1 MKDYKVDQ
9 LRNIVLLGHGGSG
22 KTSVSEALL
31 FDTGATTRLGKVED
45 GTTVSDFDPEEQRRT
60 ISVNIASIPVEW
72 QGHKLNVLDAPGYA
86 DFVGDVLGGVRVA
99 DAAVILVDASAGV
112 EVGTE
117 LVWGYV
123 EERKL
128 PRMVLINKL
137 DRENTSLDRTL
148 TQVREAFPG
157 HFVPLQIPIGSQSD
171 FHGVVD
177 LVSMRAYLGPK
188 GEPGEVSADWQA
200 QATTYRQQL
209 IELAAESDD
218 ELIMKYLEGEDLT
231 EDEIQHGLRV
241 GIKKGAIIPVLVS
254 SATANIGIQALLDA
268 IIHYLPA
275 PSHMPPVEATNPV
288 TGLKESLPPID
299 GGPLAALVFKTT
311 ADPFVGKLSY
321 FRVYSG
327 AIESGGSVFNARAG
341 QDERVGQVYIM
352 RGKEQIPVTRIGA
365 GDIGAVAKL
374 AVTSTGDTLCDRTHP
389 LMLEGIEYPNPLY
402 AAAIMPKTKTDLDK
416 LSPALARLIDE
427 DPTLRVR
434 REIETNET
442 ILWGMGESHID
453 VAARRLQQKFG
464 VNISTEVP
472 KIPYRETIT
481 KTVQAHGRHKKQT
494 GGRGQFGD
502 VWIRFEPLPRGAG
515 FEFVDEIFG
524 GAVPRQYIP
533 AVEKGLREILERGVV
548 AGYPTVDFR
557 AVLYDGSYHPVDSS
571 EMSFKLAAHLAFK
584 EGIPQAGPV
593 LLEPIMNVVIT
604 VPDTY
609 TGDIMGDLN
618 TRRARVQGMDQHGHK
633 SVITAQ
639 VPLAELQR
647 YATDLRSMTQGRG
660 LYTMEF
666 SHYEEVPAHLTQQ
679 IVEQAKR
686 EAEKE

>member
-9 LRNIVLLGHGGSG
+9 LRNVVLLGHGGSG
-22 KTSVSEALL
+22 KTSLSEAML
-31 FDTGATTRLGKVED
+31 FDSGATTRLGKVEE
-45 GTTVSDFDPEEQRRT
+45 GTTVSDFDPEEQRRR
-60 ISVNIASIPVEW
+60 ISVNTSVIPVEW
-72 QGHKLNVLDAPGYA
+72 KDHKLNILDAPGYA
-86 DFVGDVLGGVRVA
+86 DFVGDVKGSVRVA
-99 DAAVILVDASAGV
+99 DAAVIVVDASAGV

-123 EERKL
+123 EETNL
-128 PRMVLINKL
+128 PRVVLMSKL
-137 DRENTSLDRTL
+137 DRENTSFDRSL
-148 TQVREAFPG
+148 AQVREAFHG
-157 HFVPLQIPIGSQSD
+157 NFVPLQMPIGSQAD
-171 FHGVVD
+171 FQGVVD
-177 LVSMRAYLGPK
+177 LVTMTAYLGPK
-188 GEPGEVSADWQA
+188 GNLGDVPADLQTQA
-200 QATTYRQQL
+200 ATYRQHL
-209 IELAAESDD
+209 IELAAEGDD

-231 EDEIQHGLRV
+231 EDEIQRGLRI
-241 GIKKGAIIPVLVS
+241 GIKKGSIIPVLAS
-254 SATANIGIQALLDA
+254 AATANVGIQALLDA
-268 IIHYLPA
+268 IINYLPSPA
-275 PSHMPPVEATNPV
+275 GMPPVEATNPA
-288 TGLKESLPPID
+288 TGLKETLTAVD
-299 GGPLAALVFKTT
+299 AGPLAALVFKTA
-311 ADPFVGKLSY
+311 ADPFVGKLTY

-327 AIESGGSVFNARAG
+327 TIESGVGVFNARAG
-341 QDERVGQVYIM
+341 QDERVGQVYVM
-352 RGKEQIPVTRIGA
+352 RGKEQIPVPRIGA

-374 AVTSTGDTLCDRTHP
+374 AATTTGDTLCDRTHP
-389 LMLEGIEYPNPLY
+389 LVLEGIEYPNPLY

-416 LSPALARLIDE
+416 LSPALARLTDE

-434 REIETNET
+434 REIETGET

-464 VNISTEVP
+464 VNITTDVP

-533 AVEKGLREILERGVV
+533 AVEKGLREIMERGMV

-557 AVLYDGSYHPVDSS
+557 AALYDGGYHAVDSS

-584 EGIPQAGPV
+584 EGIPQANPV
-593 LLEPIMNVVIT
+593 LLEPIMNVAIT
-604 VPDTY
+604 VPDQY

-618 TRRARVQGMDQHGHK
+618 TRRARVQGMDQQGTK
-633 SVITAQ
+633 SIITAQ

-660 LYTMEF
+660 IFTMEF